1 MLVYQRVRAI
11 DGKIDDKPGD
21 EYVNMDEWYIFR
33 ETQFDVGFRDVQSH
47 LWGHPT
53 RAIFLTMREETW
65 NEGIAWNCS
74 FRCARIQLKRGICY
88 EL

>member
-53 RAIFLTMREETW
+53 RAIF
-65 NEGIAWNCS
+65 
-74 FRCARIQLKRGICY
+74 
-88 EL
+88 